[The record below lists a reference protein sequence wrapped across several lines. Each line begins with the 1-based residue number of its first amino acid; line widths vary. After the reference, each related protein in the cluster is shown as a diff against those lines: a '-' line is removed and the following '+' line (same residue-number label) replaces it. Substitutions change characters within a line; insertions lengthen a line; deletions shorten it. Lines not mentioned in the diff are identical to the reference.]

1 MTKIVL
7 KSLSVLLGAFF
18 IFLGVLKITPKISR
32 ELHKD
37 LRSEY
42 AKYAKVFPLIKTLDV
57 KLPSKWYRRTVG
69 AVEIGAGTI
78 MGAFATRSRAVSNGA
93 NYILLLLKV
102 LNVYSHWAI
111 NDDFERIAPSLVF
124 LLLLTCRLVVDWQ
137 IVRSERNEKEKLE
150 EAQAKAA
157 AAGTTVAGVDEEDK
171 KEK

>member
-1 MTKIVL
+1 MYFSCKT
-7 KSLSVLLGAFF
+7 
-18 IFLGVLKITPKISR
+18 IFHIHTFKNNF
-32 ELHKD
+32 D
-37 LRSEY
+37 L
-42 AKYAKVFPLIKTLDV
+42 A
-57 KLPSKWYRRTVG
+57 
-69 AVEIGAGTI
+69 
-78 MGAFATRSRAVSNGA
+78 
-93 NYILLLLKV
+93 V

-157 AAGTTVAGVDEEDK
+157 AAGTTAASVDEEDK